1 MEERLARIGR
11 TAWWLSGIVV
21 VVVVVG
27 LLGWVFRVIFPPL
40 ILAGAL
46 VFLLN
51 PIVNLLERRNV
62 PRLLGTFAAF
72 GIVLVLFA
80 GLGAVLYPL
89 VSNQAQE
96 VSERVPELRDDAEE
110 WINDLS
116 ARSDR
121 DDWPFHVPSVQE
133 LEDQTTPAED
143 QDVGEQVATLREY
156 GAQVFHVGIIF
167 LLGPILAFYLLVD
180 LPDVRTRVEELVPQR
195 NKREVLFLAHRLHM
209 AIGGFF
215 RGQLAVA
222 FIVGVL
228 VSMGLW
234 AIGLPLWLVVGMIAG
249 LFNMIPLIGPWV
261 GAIPGIAVALA
272 TRDIKTAILVAVV
285 MVVVQQIDN
294 HLITPTVMR
303 RAVQLHPAA
312 VMMALL
318 AWGTVGG
325 FLGLL
330 LAVPLTATIK
340 IVSGHLWRKWVVGV
354 SVPGLDEPYPDR
366 SGPSHEDLPDEEL
379 PLGEA
384 EELAAERAHDAEVD
398 AEARAAATAG
408 SARTAVLDGATPSS
422 PGARPATGDD
432 GPPARRPGP
441 APA

>member
-21 VVVVVG
+21 VVGVVG
-27 LLGWVFRVIFPPL
+27 LLAWVFRVIFPPL

-51 PIVNLLERRNV
+51 PVVNRLGRRNV
-62 PRLLGTFAAF
+62 PRLLGTFVAF
-72 GIVLVLFA
+72 GVVLVLFV

-89 VSNQAQE
+89 VSSQAQE
-96 VSERVPELRDDAEE
+96 VSDRAPELRGDAEE
-110 WINDLS
+110 WLNDLS
-116 ARSDR
+116 ARSER
-121 DDWPFHVPSVQE
+121 DDWPFHVPSVQQ
-133 LEDQTTPAED
+133 LEDQTTTADD

-156 GAQVFHVGIIF
+156 GARVFEVGIVF

-180 LPDVRTRVEELVPQR
+180 LPDVRARAEELVPQR

-228 VSMGLW
+228 ASVGLW

-261 GAIPGIAVALA
+261 GAVPGIAVALA
-272 TRDIKTAILVAVV
+272 TRDIKTAVLVAVV

-366 SGPSHEDLPDEEL
+366 SGPSHEDLPDDEL

-384 EELAAERAHDAEVD
+384 EELEAERAHDAE
-398 AEARAAATAG
+398 ARTAATAG
-408 SARTAVLDGATPSS
+408 SSRTAVLDAAPVPTPAASAAPTGA
-422 PGARPATGDD
+422 GDE

>member
-11 TAWWLSGIVV
+11 TAWWLSGIAVV
-21 VVVVVG
+21 VLVVG
-27 LLGWVFRVIFPPL
+27 LLAWVFRVIFPPL
-40 ILAGAL
+40 VLAGAL

-51 PIVNLLERRNV
+51 PIVNRLERRNV
-62 PRLLGTFAAF
+62 PRLLGTFVAF
-72 GIVLVLFA
+72 GAVAVLFA
-80 GLGAVLYPL
+80 LLGAVLYPL
-89 VSNQAQE
+89 ISTQARE
-96 VSERVPELRDDAEE
+96 VSDRVPELRADAED

-116 ARSDR
+116 ARSER
-121 DDWPFHVPSVQE
+121 DDWPVHIPSVSE
-133 LEDQTTPAED
+133 IEDQTAAPAD

-156 GAQVFHVGIIF
+156 GARVFDIGIIF

-180 LPDVRTRVEELVPQR
+180 LPDVRTRVEELVPAR
-195 NKREVLFLAHRLHM
+195 NKREVFFLAHRLHL

-228 VSMGLW
+228 VSLGLW

-249 LFNMIPLIGPWV
+249 LFNMVPLIGPWV
-261 GAIPGIAVALA
+261 GAVPGIAVALA
-272 TRDIKTAILVAVV
+272 TRDVKTAVLVAVV

-325 FLGLL
+325 FFGLL
-330 LAVPLTATIK
+330 LAVPLTATLK
-340 IVSGHLWRKWVVGV
+340 IVGGHLWRKWVVGV

-379 PLGEA
+379 PAGEA
-384 EELAAERAHDAEVD
+384 EELAAERAHDAEVE
-398 AEARAAATAG
+398 AEAAATAG
-408 SARTAVLDGATPSS
+408 SADV
-422 PGARPATGDD
+422 
-432 GPPARRPGP
+432 RPGP
-441 APA
+441 VATTTATRQVPGGGPAAAPRPGAAPA